1 MSREDIYKVMHSL
14 SEFYNNQVESV
25 HNTLEAKRL
34 GYNFLD
40 RENDIKNPETYLDRN
55 IKKMSRRYQKLENI
69 LDIMYEKF
77 GQEYEEIE
85 EYKYDKFI
93 YQKDKEYVRHKYRKI
108 STIQKERYQQQL
120 ANMLEDTPDGVN
132 KRNNQK

>member
-1 MSREDIYKVMHSL
+1 MSDAAKKLVSDLKDNLEKDLKQMISDAD
-14 SEFYNNQVESV
+14 NN
-25 HNTLEAKRL
+25 
-34 GYNFLD
+34 
-40 RENDIKNPETYLDRN
+40 YL
-55 IKKMSRRYQKLENI
+55 NI
-69 LDIMYEKF
+69 LVIELEK
-77 GQEYEEIE
+77 EIKEESNYEEIE

>member
-1 MSREDIYKVMHSL
+1 MGP
-14 SEFYNNQVESV
+14 
-25 HNTLEAKRL
+25 T
-34 GYNFLD
+34 FLD

-55 IKKMSRRYQKLENI
+55 IKKMSGRYQKLENI

-120 ANMLEDTPDGVN
+120 ANMLEDTPDAVN